1 MLLAATPSPPT
12 VFDGIA
18 NTVALVVLLLE
29 FGMLRAAL
37 LRAQVRLY
45 AGQSL
50 AVSVLA
56 AVVAFGHHVPSCTR
70 WRRCRCCSK

>member
-1 MLLAATPSPPT
+1 MGDAGAGRRHGAPS

-29 FGMLRAAL
+29 FGMLRASL

-50 AVSVLA
+50 AVSLLA
-56 AVVAFGHHVPSCTR
+56 AVVAFGRHVPELYVLAD
-70 WRRCRCCSK
+70 CR